1 MTILSHGAVTIF
13 DGMEP
18 NSTSYVYTSGG
29 GSAATSG
36 WFDARAEHVCVQLC
50 AATLT
55 ASHLKYRIEGRSNTY
70 TRAAS
75 IATGDITATMFID
88 KVIDVS
94 AVGYFKEI
102 RVGCKVTA
110 TTNATPNAF
119 HAGLI
124 LVEER

>member
-1 MTILSHGAVTIF
+1 MTILTHGAVIIH
-13 DGMEP
+13 DGLEP
-18 NSTSYVYTSGG
+18 DSTSYVYTSGG

-36 WFDARAEHVCVQLC
+36 WYAARADHVAVQVC
-50 AATLT
+50 AATLA
-55 ASHLKYRIEGRSNTY
+55 ASHLIYRVEGRSNTY

-75 IATGDITATMFID
+75 IATGDITATMTID
-88 KVIDVS
+88 KVIDIT

-102 RVGCKVTA
+102 RVGVKVTA
-110 TTNATPNAF
+110 TSNATPNNF